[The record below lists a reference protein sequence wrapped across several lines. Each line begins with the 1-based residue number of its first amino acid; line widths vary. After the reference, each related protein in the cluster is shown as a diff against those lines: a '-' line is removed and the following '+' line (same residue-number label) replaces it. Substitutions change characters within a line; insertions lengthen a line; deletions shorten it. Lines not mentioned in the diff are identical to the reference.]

1 MVPIL
6 VRCHS
11 PENRVRKEGSEMV
24 WVPIFGF
31 RPLACRAVGVGVRL
45 LRERLVGAGAASV
58 LACGAHPGDAP
69 AVSVAEYAENVRR
82 ICGECAENMRR
93 ICRQERDP
101 HGVREVEGG
110 GVAGRGKGEG
120 GRGKGSGGWNDDVSR
135 PSRRLITASAHLTP
149 TAASR
154 PEIAYAT
161 DRVRVR
167 GALLCVA
174 VRCCALLCVA
184 VRRCAFHTPS
194 TYRSAMA
201 GVTGR
206 S

>member
-1 MVPIL
+1 M
-6 VRCHS
+6 R
-11 PENRVRKEGSEMV
+11 RM
-24 WVPIFGF
+24 
-31 RPLACRAVGVGVRL
+31 CREYADNMQAGKGPAW
-45 LRERLVGAGAASV
+45 GAGS
-58 LACGAHPGDAP
+58 
-69 AVSVAEYAENVRR
+69 
-82 ICGECAENMRR
+82 
-93 ICRQERDP
+93 
-101 HGVREVEGG
+101 GG
-110 GVAGRGKGEG
+110 GVQEG
-120 GRGKGSGGWNDDVSR
+120 GRGAGSGGWNDDVSR

-174 VRCCALLCVA
+174 VR
-184 VRRCAFHTPS
+184 RCAFRTPS
-194 TYRSAMA
+194 TYTYRSAMA

>member
-1 MVPIL
+1 VLLVSASAFFASAWPVPEL
-6 VRCHS
+6 PVFL
-11 PENRVRKEGSEMV
+11 PAAPTQETLQPYLWENMRRM
-24 WVPIFGF
+24 
-31 RPLACRAVGVGVRL
+31 
-45 LRERLVGAGAASV
+45 
-58 LACGAHPGDAP
+58 CG
-69 AVSVAEYAENVRR
+69 EYAENVQR
-82 ICGECAENMRR
+82 ICGEY
-93 ICRQERDP
+93 
-101 HGVREVEGG
+101 
-110 GVAGRGKGEG
+110 AGRKGTRRGCGKWRGGCRKGEG
-120 GRGKGSGGWNDDVSR
+120 GRGAGSGGWNDDVSR

-174 VRCCALLCVA
+174 VR
-184 VRRCAFHTPS
+184 RCAFRTPS